1 MIRSNEERVLFTN
14 ENDSLRRS
22 EGKKDSDDVI
32 EKAGVVFKDLDTAK
46 VVNFVVD
53 AITDSDTVV
62 TRIFVAVVVVAVVVV
77 VVVVSMSVA
86 ISG

>member
-22 EGKKDSDDVI
+22 EGKKDSADVT
-32 EKAGVVFKDLDTAK
+32 EKAGVVLKALETAT
-46 VVNFVVD
+46 VGNFVVV
-53 AITDSDTVV
+53 AITDSETVV
-62 TRIFVAVVVVAVVVV
+62 TRIFVAVVVM

>member
-1 MIRSNEERVLFTN
+1 MIRSNVERVLFTN

-22 EGKKDSDDVI
+22 EGKKDSADVT

-62 TRIFVAVVVVAVVVV
+62 TRIFVAVVVV

>member
-1 MIRSNEERVLFTN
+1 MLFTN

-53 AITDSDTVV
+53 VDGMFFFADA
-62 TRIFVAVVVVAVVVV
+62 VADCESKRA
-77 VVVVSMSVA
+77 SEE
-86 ISG
+86 G

>member
-1 MIRSNEERVLFTN
+1 MIRSNVERVLFTN

-62 TRIFVAVVVVAVVVV
+62 TRIFVAVVVV